1 MNEIEIFVR
10 FSFLGLSTLI
20 SIISFVSLIKTKEMK
35 MAFAA
40 IGFLLFTL
48 VGIIVS
54 IGVFLPAVEH
64 FVTTEVLVGTIF
76 ISLIFFYL
84 SILKR

>member
-1 MNEIEIFVR
+1 MNEIEIFIR

-20 SIISFVSLIKTKEMK
+20 SIISIISFIKTKEMK
-35 MAFAA
+35 LGFAS

-48 VGIIVS
+48 EGIIVS
-54 IGVFLPAVEH
+54 IGVFSPVVEH
-64 FVTTEVLVGTIF
+64 FNTTGVLVGMIF
-76 ISLIFFYL
+76 ISLIFLYL